1 MGVITPFITDTIL
14 CGRHHDLQAKG
25 RSHGCVVVLMALPIS
40 RADALMVDLPS
51 MNLTYCGT

>member
-25 RSHGCVVVLMALPIS
+25 MIAWL
-40 RADALMVDLPS
+40 
-51 MNLTYCGT
+51 CGGSDGFPNIQS